1 MVYGDRS
8 LNNRFIGPF
17 FTSLIGAFSG
27 IPRYSIG
34 VFLYKK
40 GYSMGVL
47 KWDFHLL
54 IGVQSFVCVCWCNP
68 KTNLTHVYFHC
79 LEVIHMTF
87 F

>member
-17 FTSLIGAFSG
+17 FTSLIGAFSW

-54 IGVQSFVCVCWCNP
+54 IGV
-68 KTNLTHVYFHC
+68 
-79 LEVIHMTF
+79 
-87 F
+87 